1 MSMFVSFFVVVLAQG
16 VMVRH
21 TKPKLR
27 HELPGGKWHERSV
40 LLQRRP
46 GCIGHLEEGDP
57 I

>member
-1 MSMFVSFFVVVLAQG
+1 MSMFLSFFVVVLAQG